1 MLRAARGRVCRFGYG
16 ETMDTILPEA
26 DERALRALAVAYATS
41 VDRRDVDGFVGVFSP
56 EGVLRV
62 FDAGV
67 HDEPRTILRGSTQLA
82 RVIERISAYEATFHF
97 IGQASYTPDGLDGA
111 TGEVYCTARHLTRTA
126 DGATDFTMLIRYRD
140 RYERLV
146 DGWRIVD
153 RAVVVDWTADQ
164 PAVPPTVGPPKRTSS

>member
-1 MLRAARGRVCRFGYG
+1 MRRAARGRVRRFGYG
-16 ETMDTILPEA
+16 KTMSGSLPEV

-56 EGVLRV
+56 GGVLRV
-62 FDAGV
+62 FDPGV
-67 HDEPRTILRGSTQLA
+67 HAEPRTTLRGSTQLA
-82 RVIERISAYEATFHF
+82 RVIERISVYEATFHF
-97 IGQASYTPDGLDGA
+97 IGQASYTADGVGGA

-126 DGATDFTMLIRYRD
+126 DGATDFTMLIRYGD
-140 RYERLV
+140 RYERFV

-164 PAVPPTVGPPKRTSS
+164 PAVPPTAGPPKRTSS